1 MCVALLSKW
10 KLEQHAFFKLSG
22 NLVQLKD
29 GACEGKTLTGVRE
42 RVNPSQA
49 VFLFL
54 KCSSSIWK
62 PYWLSGRSCLNADGS
77 GKRGSLL
84 SLASTR
90 LFADDGKCVLL

>member
-42 RVNPSQA
+42 RQSFTGSVPIFKMFFQHLEALLIVRSK
-49 VFLFL
+49 LFE
-54 KCSSSIWK
+54 C
-62 PYWLSGRSCLNADGS
+62 
-77 GKRGSLL
+77 
-84 SLASTR
+84 
-90 LFADDGKCVLL
+90 